1 MVPLAY
7 LTVYPLLRAVVDDRR
22 VRICAAVAYALLPAL
37 LGGSN
42 QGRLTLSVV
51 AMLLP
56 MLVLALRGLVL
67 RRPRA
72 PEAWRGGWGAGVVLV
87 GLTAFEPSL
96 ILVAV
101 VLGIVG
107 AIWLRRTP
115 RKVGRIGIAV
125 GLPLL
130 VWAPWWPALIAYP
143 GRLFAGPD
151 AALIAAGAAPEPGSC

>member
-1 MVPLAY
+1 M
-7 LTVYPLLRAVVDDRR
+7 
-22 VRICAAVAYALLPAL
+22 
-37 LGGSN
+37 
-42 QGRLTLSVV
+42 
-51 AMLLP
+51 
-56 MLVLALRGLVL
+56 
-67 RRPRA
+67 
-72 PEAWRGGWGAGVVLV
+72 VLV

-115 RKVGRIGIAV
+115 RKVGRIGLAV

-151 AALIAAGAAPEPGSC
+151 AALTTPARRPRSGGC